1 MSDDQQLEL
10 KLGRIRKKRASGN
23 ERLFKLVVRETSKSV
38 HKKRWHASALTR
50 RPVAEL
56 ARGKGSFHALL
67 PPRPGLRRV
76 IVKARIARHGTSDL
90 GAARA
95 HQSYIQRDGV
105 TPDGQ
110 PGRLYDRER
119 DDADGGT

>member
-1 MSDDQQLEL
+1 MGNDQQLEL
-10 KLGRIRKKRASGN
+10 KLGRIRNKRVSGN
-23 ERLFKLVVRETSKSV
+23 ERLFKLVVCETSKSV
-38 HKKRWHASALTR
+38 RKKRRYTNSLTR

-76 IVKARIARHGTSDL
+76 IVKARIARHATSDL

-95 HQSYIQRDGV
+95 HQSYIARWRYARRAAGAALRQGV
-105 TPDGQ
+105 
-110 PGRLYDRER
+110 
-119 DDADGGT
+119 

>member
-1 MSDDQQLEL
+1 MGNDQQLQL
-10 KLGRIRKKRASGN
+10 KLGRIRNKRTPGN
-23 ERLFKLVVRETSKSV
+23 ERLFKLIVREASKSPR
-38 HKKRWHASALTR
+38 KKRSGATSLTH

-67 PPRPGLRRV
+67 EPRPGLRRV

-95 HQSYIQRDGV
+95 HQSYIQRDAV

-110 PGRLYDRER
+110 PGRLLRQGAR
-119 DDADGGT
+119 